1 MSNICTKQKDE
12 NSCNSLKFKGVQRC
26 NYENKWFSY
35 IRGGN
40 CFIDKNL
47 VEHVLDNLHPFIDIN
62 WETMKLLTL
71 PSMDDMLP
79 NPDNLNKNEM
89 IDILHDLSYHIRS
102 VFKEQDILT
111 VLKERH
117 GDLNNLSEQQLLYYV
132 YLFSFIVYV
141 SQFLSSV
148 DFQSLLRGKNIEIL
162 KNMINSQPSKDN
174 LLKFIK
180 FFFSILPKKRT
191 RKSIGWKNALLSGVI
206 FSMIL
211 TGFIPAGVLFN
222 IILMATK
229 DGKIYNANLFGEE
242 KVGKE
247 IYEKDLINY
256 ERYFTPNVLN
266 ELKTFQTTTVTPK
279 DSLEI
284 LVDAD
289 DKDINLFLKRNKEY
303 KNIFPYLMQSV
314 KDRKARALFSMI
326 NASQMSSVTDEE
338 YGQLMLN
345 FIDSFKNTIMLDWE
359 NDQAELYILYKFWK
373 NGGKNL
379 NIDYK
384 KYEPYLDQILKR
396 GANFEKKYNL

>member
-1 MSNICTKQKDE
+1 MSNICANQKDE
-12 NSCNSLKFKGVQRC
+12 NSCNSLKFKGIKRC

-40 CFIDKNL
+40 CFIDKKL
-47 VEHVLDNLHPFIDIN
+47 VEHILDNLHPFIDIN

-79 NPDNLNKNEM
+79 NPDNLNKKEM

-117 GDLNNLSEQQLLYYV
+117 GDLNNLSEQKLLYYV

-141 SQFLSSV
+141 SQFLSSI
-148 DFQSLLRGKNIEIL
+148 DFQSLLRGRNMEIL
-162 KNMINSQPSKDN
+162 KDMINNQPSKDN
-174 LLKFIK
+174 LLNFIK
-180 FFFSILPKKRT
+180 FFFSILPEKRS

-211 TGFIPAGVLFN
+211 IGFIPASFLFIN
-222 IILMATK
+222 ILNLTRK
-229 DGKIYNANLFGEE
+229 DALNLF

-247 IYEKDLINY
+247 TYEKDLINY
-256 ERYFTPNVLN
+256 EQYFTPNVMN
-266 ELKTFQTTTVTPK
+266 ELKTFQTTTITPK
-279 DSLEI
+279 DPLEI

-289 DKDINLFLKRNKEY
+289 DEEISSFLKRNKEY
-303 KNIFPYLMQSV
+303 KNIFPYLMQSI
-314 KDRKARALFSMI
+314 KDKKLNALFYLLTSPQI
-326 NASQMSSVTDEE
+326 SNITDEQ
-338 YGQLMLN
+338 YGQLILN
-345 FIDSFKNTIMLDWE
+345 YIDYLE
-359 NDQAELYILYKFWK
+359 NSVVIDRESDQAQLYVLYNFWK

-379 NIDYK
+379 DIDYK
-384 KYEPYLDQILKR
+384 KYEPYFDEILER
-396 GANFEKKYNL
+396 GAQFEKKYLYY